1 MTVAD
6 CIAWLSDVAPVA
18 LAESWDNVG
27 LLLGDKSVPLRRV
40 MTCLTLTPDVAQEGI
55 EAGVDLIVTHHP
67 ILFRAVQRVTSE
79 TSEGELLLRLIRAG
93 ISVYSPHT
101 AFDSARDGI
110 NQQLAESLELRDIL
124 PLRPVSREERDCATA
139 GGGEF
144 ASLGSGRWGR
154 LASLQPLSEVLDRC
168 RVQFAT
174 PVFPYVGEPARAV
187 QTIAVACGAGG
198 EFIPDAI
205 RTGCDVLVTGEAR
218 FHACLEARAAGLA
231 LILVGHYASERPGVE
246 RLARE
251 IGRAFPGVDVWASRV
266 ESDPLR
272 WSLP

>member
-6 CIAWLSDVAPVA
+6 CIAWLSEFAPVE
-18 LAESWDNVG
+18 LAEAWDNVG
-27 LLLGDKSVPLRRV
+27 LLLGDRSASVRRV
-40 MTCLTLTPDVAQEGI
+40 MTCLTLTPDVAQEGM

-67 ILFRAVQRVTSE
+67 ILFRAVQRLTSE
-79 TSEGELLLRLIRAG
+79 TSEGAMLLRLLQAG
-93 ISVYSPHT
+93 INVYSPHT
-101 AFDSARDGI
+101 AFDSARAGI
-110 NQQLAESLELRDIL
+110 NQQLAESLGLQEIA
-124 PLRPVSREERDCATA
+124 PLRPAVSRDDERA
-139 GGGEF
+139 F
-144 ASLGSGRWGR
+144 AAAACSRSLGGGRWGR
-154 LASLQPLSEVLDRC
+154 LAAPQPLSEVLTCC
-168 RVQFAT
+168 RSLFAV
-174 PVFPYVGEPARAV
+174 PVLSYVGELSRTV

-205 RTGCDVLVTGEAR
+205 RCGCDLLLTGEAR

-231 LILVGHYASERPGVE
+231 LILLGHYASERPGVE

-251 IGRAFPGVDVWASRV
+251 LACAFPAADVWASRV